1 LPTPPPADFSALV
14 ERCRRRERAAQ
25 EELYARFAPRLLAV
39 CCRYAPSRAQAEDL
53 LQDAFIRIFNALD
66 QFRADGPLEAW
77 LRRIVVRTAITH
89 FHSTRN
95 RTQYEVDLEEA
106 ADAVADDYDALSR
119 LRVEDIRA
127 MIHQLPEKCRLVL
140 NLYCFEGFSHREIAD
155 ALGIEEKTSSS
166 QLFKARQR
174 LLTLLRRDEY
184 ALSYGPES

>member
-1 LPTPPPADFSALV
+1 
-14 ERCRRRERAAQ
+14 
-25 EELYARFAPRLLAV
+25 
-39 CCRYAPSRAQAEDL
+39 L
-53 LQDAFIRIFNALD
+53 LQDAFIRIFNSLD

-89 FHSTRN
+89 FHSTRH
-95 RTQYEVDLEEA
+95 RTQQEVDLEEA